1 MTEDVREEIRAGNRE
16 RAKWER
22 LSVVTDDD
30 SIPTAMRT
38 FASLVPAE
46 LRIRERP
53 DQDSNLG
60 PTP

>member
-1 MTEDVREEIRAGNRE
+1 LTEDVREEIRAGNRE

-22 LSVVTDDD
+22 LSVVTDGD
-30 SIPTAMRT
+30 SISTAMRT

-46 LRIRERP
+46 VRIRERP